1 MSVLLLL
8 LSLFHD
14 GLTQGQ
20 VPVVLHSIPL
30 EMVPGQNLG
39 GNTFYLPVR
48 ETFLLLSSLEREG
61 ERKGEEE
68 REREGEEERERER
81 GREGEGK
88 RGRESRKG
96 EVGREREE
104 GGEEGGRG

>member
-14 GLTQGQ
+14 GLAQGQ
-20 VPVVLHSIPL
+20 VPVVFHSIPL

-39 GNTFYLPVR
+39 GNTFHLPVR
-48 ETFLLLSSLEREG
+48 ETFLLLSPLERE
-61 ERKGEEE
+61 GEEE
-68 REREGEEERERER
+68 REREGEEEREREQ

-88 RGRESRKG
+88 RGRESKKG

-104 GGEEGGRG
+104 GGEGGRG